1 MIARITIY
9 LDIAGRDEA
18 KGVVIWVMDRAEAAS
33 VRENI
38 VMVVGR
44 D

>member
-1 MIARITIY
+1 MTARVRIY
-9 LDIAGRDEA
+9 LDIVGADEA
-18 KGVVIWVMDRAEAAS
+18 KGVVILVMDRAEAAS

-38 VMVVGR
+38 VMVVWR